1 MTIVSPAFFGFCVL
15 VLVLYY
21 ALPTKFQNYLLLAA
35 SYAFYLT
42 FSWTFP
48 LVLLAVTGVNYAL
61 GPKLPKGRLHRR
73 GWLVL
78 GIVFNLAVLGFFK
91 FAHFFVPGLTRL
103 LSPLGLPV
111 EGLKILLPV
120 GLSFYSLQ
128 AIAYLVDVSRGQA
141 APSRNIADF
150 ALAMAY
156 FPKLVAG
163 PIERFRSFIPALA
176 APRVVDNGVLTRSLT
191 LLTVGLVRKVVVAD
205 TLLTAVPSRLFTNP
219 GKFSSLELLIWSAAF
234 IVGLYNDFAGYTDI
248 VRGISGFFGIELS
261 RNFGFPLFS
270 RNFTEFW
277 NRWHITLSHW
287 LRDYVY
293 FPLSRALVRRNPGR
307 FNLANLTLP
316 PMLTMLASGLW
327 HGTGWNFMIWGFLMG
342 LVLVAEQIP
351 SLWRPIVSPDKRPA
365 WRRYLATA
373 GLWVG
378 GLLIVVMFKA
388 SVPTALVFWKR
399 LLAWTGGAFPDSRVF
414 LVMIPA
420 FWIDWIQ
427 YRRKDEFAFLPW
439 PRLARAILLAVAAL
453 AVFLFGRAQLNEP
466 FIYQGF

>member
-1 MTIVSPAFFGFCVL
+1 MTIISPAFFAFCAL

-21 ALPTKFQNYLLLAA
+21 AFPTRLQNYLLLAA

-42 FSWTFP
+42 FSWIFP
-48 LVLLAVTGVNYAL
+48 VVLLAVTGVNFVLA
-61 GPKLPKGRLHRR
+61 PKLQKGRTHRR

-78 GIVFNLAVLGFFK
+78 GIAFDLSVLGFFK
-91 FAHFFVPGLTRL
+91 FAHFFVPSFTRL

-141 APSRNIADF
+141 APSRNVVDF

-156 FPKLVAG
+156 FPKIVAG
-163 PIERFRSFIPALA
+163 PIERFRNFIPALA
-176 APRVVDNGVLTRSLT
+176 APRVVDNAALARSLT
-191 LLTVGLVRKVVVAD
+191 LLVVGLVRKVVVAD
-205 TLLTAVPSRLFTNP
+205 TLLLAVPSRLFTNP
-219 GKFSSLELLIWSAAF
+219 NKFSSPELLIWSATF
-234 IVGLYNDFAGYTDI
+234 IIGLYNDFAGYTDI

-261 RNFGFPLFS
+261 RNFAFPLFS

-307 FNLANLTLP
+307 FNLANLILP
-316 PMLTMLASGLW
+316 PIVTMLGSGLW
-327 HGTGWNFMIWGFLMG
+327 HGTGWNFMIWGLAMG
-342 LVLVAEQIP
+342 LLLVMEQLP
-351 SLWRPIVSPDKRPA
+351 SLWRPVVSPDRRPA

-373 GLWVG
+373 GLWAV
-378 GLLIVVMFKA
+378 GLLAVVMFK
-388 SVPTALVFWKR
+388 STVPTALVFFKR
-399 LLAWTGGAFPDSRVF
+399 LMSWPGGGLPDSRVF

-420 FWIDWIQ
+420 FWLDWVQ
-427 YRRKDEFAFLPW
+427 YRHKNEFAFLPW
-439 PRLARAILLAVAAL
+439 PRLARATLLAVAVL
-453 AVFLFGRAQLNEP
+453 AVFLFSRAQINEP